1 MAGYRG
7 AAMVRT
13 PWGDAGELRKRKL
26 PPGRGTPPEE
36 VARSQ
41 RERLYG
47 AMVAMV
53 SEKGFE
59 ATRVSD
65 LLEVSGVSRKAFYE
79 HFESKQECFLAAVET
94 LVERGTAI
102 MLHGYNAPGSWE
114 ERVESGLEAFTRL
127 LAAQPAAARMC
138 FVEIYAAG
146 GPAIDLMERT
156 FGDFEAML
164 GASLAETPGRAGT
177 PPQIVRALIGGLR
190 KVIHTRLHR
199 GQEAELEGIAPALTA
214 WAMSYYP
221 PPEPLRRGR
230 RPKRTENGEL
240 RALAEHDQAERIM
253 RAVAD
258 AVAERGYAETT
269 LDDIVTRASCSLSTF
284 YSCFEDKEEAMLAT
298 LDRGGALLLA
308 TVLPAFRRGG
318 EWPLAVRTA
327 LGAMMAYAI
336 EEPAFA
342 KLGAVD
348 VYAAGRRALEQRDQV
363 MEGMGVLLSQG
374 YELNPDASPIVAE
387 AIGGAIYALTY
398 DQVMVGGP
406 QSLPEVAPLATYIAL
421 APFLGPEEAC
431 AVANGDG
438 RRRARRVAGG

>member
-1 MAGYRG
+1 MAGYRP

-13 PWGDAGELRKRKL
+13 PWGDAEELRQRKL
-26 PPGRGTPPEE
+26 SPGPGTPPEE

-41 RERLYG
+41 RERLFG
-47 AMVAMV
+47 AMVAVV
-53 SEKGFE
+53 SEKGYE

-79 HFESKQECFLAAVET
+79 LFVDKRECFLSAIEA
-94 LVERGTAI
+94 LVQAGTAI
-102 MLHGYNAPGSWE
+102 MLHGYNTPGSWE
-114 ERVESGLEAFTRL
+114 ERVETGLEAFTGL

-138 FVEIYAAG
+138 FVEIYGAG
-146 GPAIDLMERT
+146 EPATELVDRT
-156 FGDFEAML
+156 FNEFEEVL
-164 GASLAETPGRAGT
+164 RGALEETEERAGM
-177 PPQIVRALIGGLR
+177 PPQVVRALIGGLR

-199 GQEAELEGIAPALTA
+199 GREAELAGMAPALTR

-230 RPKRTENGEL
+230 RPKRTENGDL
-240 RALAEHDQAERIM
+240 GALAEHDQAERII
-253 RAVAD
+253 RAMAEV
-258 AVAERGYAETT
+258 VAERGYAETT
-269 LDDIVTRASCSLSTF
+269 LDEIVSRASCSLSTF
-284 YSCFEDKEEAMLAT
+284 YSYFEDKEEAMLAT

-318 EWPLAVRTA
+318 EWPQAVRTA
-327 LGAMMAYAI
+327 LGAMLSYAI

-363 MEGMGVLLSQG
+363 MEGMGMLLAPG
-374 YELNPDASPIVAE
+374 YELNPEASPIAAE

-398 DQVMVGGP
+398 DQVLAGGP
-406 QSLPEVAPLATYIAL
+406 ESLPELAPLATYIAL
-421 APFLGPEEAC
+421 TPFLGAEEAC
-431 AVANGDG
+431 RVANGDG
-438 RRRARRVAGG
+438 RRR

>member
-13 PWGDAGELRKRKL
+13 PWGDADQLRERKL
-26 PPGRGTPPEE
+26 PPGRGTPPEQ

-47 AMVAMV
+47 AMVAVV
-53 SEKGFE
+53 SEKGYE
-59 ATRVSD
+59 ATRVGD
-65 LLEVSGVSRKAFYE
+65 LLELSGVSRKAFYE
-79 HFESKQECFLAAVET
+79 HFDDKRECFLAAVQA
-94 LVERGTAI
+94 LVEAGTAI
-102 MLHGYNAPGSWE
+102 MLHGYNTPGSWE
-114 ERVESGLEAFTRL
+114 ERVLAGLEAFTRL

-146 GPAIDLMERT
+146 EPAIKLVERT
-156 FGDFEAML
+156 FADFEAVL
-164 GASLAETPGRAGT
+164 SSALEETPERAGT
-177 PPQIVRALIGGLR
+177 PPEIVRALIGGLR

-199 GQEAELEGIAPALTA
+199 GQEAALEGIAPALTQ

-221 PPEPLRRGR
+221 PPQPLRQGR
-230 RPKRTENGEL
+230 RPKRTADGGV
-240 RALAEHDQAERIM
+240 RALAEHDQAERII
-253 RAVAD
+253 RAMAEV
-258 AVAERGYAETT
+258 VAERGYTETT
-269 LDDIVTRASCSLSTF
+269 LDEIVARASCSLSTF
-284 YSCFEDKEEAMLAT
+284 YSHFEDKEEAMLAT

-318 EWPLAVRTA
+318 EWPQAVRTA
-327 LGAMMAYAI
+327 LGAMLAYAI

-342 KLGAVD
+342 RLGAVD

-363 MEGMGVLLSQG
+363 MEGMGVLLAHG
-374 YELNPDASPIVAE
+374 YEVNPEASPIAAE

-398 DQVMVGGP
+398 DQVLAGGP
-406 QSLPEVAPLATYIAL
+406 ESLPEIAPLATYIAL
-421 APFLGPEEAC
+421 TPFLGPEQAC

-438 RRRARRVAGG
+438 RRR

>member
-1 MAGYRG
+1 MPEYRA

-13 PWGDAGELRKRKL
+13 PWGDAGELRERKL
-26 PPGRGTPPEE
+26 SPGRGTPPEE

-41 RERLYG
+41 RERLFG
-47 AMVAMV
+47 AMVAVV
-53 SEKGFE
+53 SVKGYE
-59 ATRVSD
+59 ATRVTD
-65 LLEVSGVSRKAFYE
+65 LLELSGVSRKAFYE
-79 HFESKQECFLAAVET
+79 HFADKRECFLAAIRT
-94 LVERGTAI
+94 LTDAGTAI
-102 MLHGYNAPGSWE
+102 MLRGYNAPGSWE
-114 ERVESGLEAFTRL
+114 QRVEGGLEAFTRL

-146 GPAIDLMERT
+146 APAIEAVERA
-156 FGDFEAML
+156 FGEFETVLRAAL
-164 GASLAETPGRAGT
+164 EETEERAGM

-199 GQEAELEGIAPALTA
+199 GQEADLEGIAPALTA

-230 RPKRTENGEL
+230 RPKRTAAGEA

-253 RAVAD
+253 RALAE

-269 LDDIVTRASCSLSTF
+269 LDDIVGRASCSLSTF
-284 YSCFEDKEEAMLAT
+284 YGYFEDKEEAMLAT

-318 EWPLAVRTA
+318 EWPQAVRTA
-327 LGAMMAYAI
+327 LGAMLSYAI

-342 KLGAVD
+342 KVGAVD
-348 VYAAGRRALEQRDQV
+348 VYGAGRRALEQRDQV
-363 MEGMGVLLSQG
+363 MEGMGALLNQG
-374 YELNPDASPIVAE
+374 YELNPGASPIAAE

-398 DQVMVGGP
+398 DQVMAGGP
-406 QSLPEVAPLATYIAL
+406 ESLPEIAPLATYIAL
-421 APFLGPEEAC
+421 APFLGSEA
-431 AVANGDG
+431 AVRVANGDG
-438 RRRARRVAGG
+438 RRR

>member
-13 PWGDAGELRKRKL
+13 PWGDAGELRGRKL
-26 PPGRGTPPEE
+26 PPGRATPPEE

-41 RERLYG
+41 RERLFG
-47 AMVAMV
+47 AMVAVV
-53 SEKGFE
+53 SEKGYE
-59 ATRVSD
+59 ATRVGD

-79 HFESKQECFLAAVET
+79 RFADKQECFLGAVET

-102 MLHGYNAPGSWE
+102 MLGGYNTPASWE
-114 ERVESGLEAFTRL
+114 QRVEAGLEAFTRL

-146 GPAIDLMERT
+146 EPAIALMERT

-164 GASLAETPGRAGT
+164 SSSLAETADRAGM
-177 PPQIVRALIGGLR
+177 PPQIVRALIGGMR

-199 GQEAELEGIAPALTA
+199 GQEADLEGIGRALTE

-221 PPEPLRRGR
+221 PPEPLRKGR
-230 RPKRTENGEL
+230 RPKRTEDGEL

-253 RAVAD
+253 RAMAET
-258 AVAERGYAETT
+258 VAERGYAETT
-269 LDDIVTRASCSLSTF
+269 LDEIVTRASCSLSTF
-284 YSCFEDKEEAMLAT
+284 YSHFEDKEEAMLAT
-298 LDRGGALLLA
+298 LDRGGLLLLA
-308 TVLPAFRRGG
+308 MVLPAFRRGG
-318 EWPLAVRTA
+318 EWPAAVRTA

-342 KLGAVD
+342 KIGAVD

-363 MEGMGVLLSQG
+363 MEGMAVLLADG
-374 YELNPDASPIVAE
+374 YEIEPAASPIAAE
-387 AIGGAIYALTY
+387 AIGGAIYSLTY
-398 DQVMVGGP
+398 DQVLAGGP
-406 QSLPEVAPLATYIAL
+406 ESLPEIAPLATYIAL
-421 APFLGPEEAC
+421 TPFLGPEEAC
-431 AVANGDG
+431 RVANGDG
-438 RRRARRVAGG
+438 RRR